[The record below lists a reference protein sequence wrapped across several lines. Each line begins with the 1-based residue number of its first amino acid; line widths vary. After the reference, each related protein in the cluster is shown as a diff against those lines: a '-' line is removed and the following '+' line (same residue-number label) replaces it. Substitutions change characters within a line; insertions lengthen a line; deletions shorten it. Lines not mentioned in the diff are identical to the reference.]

1 MTFNVTD
8 GAPIRQI
15 HELKHWKNISN
26 EQQINIKFVQT
37 ELLGTNSN
45 IPNEDT

>member
-1 MTFNVTD
+1 MTLNVTD
-8 GAPIRQI
+8 GAPTRQI
-15 HELKHWKNISN
+15 HKLKHWKNINN

-37 ELLGTNSN
+37 QLLGTNSN